1 VKDRSH
7 SPFGNNLLGVE
18 KSRHGGKMAV
28 STIFFD
34 YGGTLV
40 KVPPIIARPEKV
52 WVEAAW
58 KLGLNLSE
66 TLVRHALEATNERME
81 GQIYRYVGR
90 TAEYWTLF
98 DVAVMDRLHIREK
111 REELGNAVDG
121 RFADPTNRELF
132 PEARTILEQLKD
144 SGYHL
149 GLISNNND
157 FLLKVLAYHG
167 LDKLLDSVTYSQE
180 VGAEKPA
187 PQIFSKALERAHCA
201 PAEAV
206 HVGGSLHADV
216 EGAQRSGMH
225 AIWLN
230 RTDEPGST
238 NCLTIRTLYELPAVL
253 QLIGHI
259 ADSPR

>member
-1 VKDRSH
+1 
-7 SPFGNNLLGVE
+7 
-18 KSRHGGKMAV
+18 MAV

-40 KVPPIIARPEKV
+40 QVPPSVARPERA

-58 KLGLNLSE
+58 NLGLNLS
-66 TLVRHALEATNERME
+66 TSLVRQALEATDEKME
-81 GQIYRYVGR
+81 GEIYRYVGR

-98 DVAVMDRLHIREK
+98 DRAVMDRLHIREK
-111 REELGNAVDG
+111 REELGNAVRG
-121 RFADPTNRELF
+121 AFADPASRELF
-132 PEARTILEQLKD
+132 PESRTILEQLKA

-201 PAEAV
+201 ASEAV
-206 HVGGSLHADV
+206 HVGDSLIADV
-216 EGAQRSGMH
+216 EGAQRSGMQ

-230 RTDEPGST
+230 RTDEPGAT
-238 NCLTIRTLYELPAVL
+238 NCLTIRTLNELPAVL
-253 QLIGHI
+253 QLIGHF

>member
-1 VKDRSH
+1 
-7 SPFGNNLLGVE
+7 
-18 KSRHGGKMAV
+18 MAV

-34 YGGTLV
+34 FGGTLV
-40 KVPPIIARPEKV
+40 QVPSTIARPEKV

-66 TLVRHALEATNERME
+66 TLVRHALEATNERMQ

-98 DVAVMDRLHIREK
+98 DGAVMDRLHIREK
-111 REELGNAVDG
+111 REDLANAVG
-121 RFADPTNRELF
+121 GTFSDPTNRELF
-132 PEARTILEQLKD
+132 PETRSILDQLKA

-157 FLLKVLAYHG
+157 FLLKVLEFHG
-167 LDKLLDSVTYSQE
+167 FDKLLDSVTYSQE

-201 PAEAV
+201 PSEAV
-206 HVGGSLHADV
+206 HVGDSLRADV
-216 EGAQRSGMH
+216 EGAQRSGMQ

-230 RTDEPGST
+230 RADEPGST
-238 NCLTIRTLYELPAVL
+238 NCLTIRTLNELPAVL
-253 QLIGHI
+253 QLLGHV
-259 ADSPR
+259 ADSPQ